1 MSINK
6 VNGLTNGVP
15 KPVNTNANV
24 TNKNTQ
30 NAATAA
36 VNNNQSNP
44 AAVYER
50 SNTNSNWRPDTTTL
64 NEIRNAVNSSTD
76 RLRELVTRLLQ
87 QQGQSFN
94 NAFNINMIEID
105 DATRL
110 EAQSL
115 VADDGFWGVEQT
127 AQRIF
132 DFAYALAGG
141 DPERGELLRG
151 AVERGFA
158 NAERIWGGELPEI
171 SGRTFNRVTELFDN
185 WMSPTSVSV

>member
-1 MSINK
+1 MSMK

-15 KPVNTNANV
+15 KIPNT
-24 TNKNTQ
+24 TP
-30 NAATAA
+30 
-36 VNNNQSNP
+36 NNNSQKTPAADNQNTP

-50 SNTNSNWRPDTTTL
+50 SSRWRPDTATL
-64 NEIRNAVNSSTD
+64 NEIKASVNASTE
-76 RLRELVTRLLQ
+76 RLRELVARLLN
-87 QQGQSFN
+87 QQGQAWS

-105 DATRL
+105 EATRL

-141 DPERGELLRG
+141 DPERAELLRG

-171 SGRTFNRVTELFDN
+171 SGRTFTRVMELFDN
-185 WMSPTSVSV
+185 WMTPAQE